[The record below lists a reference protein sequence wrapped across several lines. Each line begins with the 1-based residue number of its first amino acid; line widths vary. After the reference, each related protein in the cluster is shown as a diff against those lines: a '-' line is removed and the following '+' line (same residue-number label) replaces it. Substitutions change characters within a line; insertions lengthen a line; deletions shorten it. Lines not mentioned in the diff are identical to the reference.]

1 MSERPVEQV
10 CSRLGNVH
18 SKPGGGYTAKCPAH
32 EDDHDSLS
40 IDAGDDGRALL
51 MCIAGCDNESIVKAL
66 WLTMSDLFERRNG
79 GGGGDF
85 SPLTKGSTTRTPQQ
99 KSNKPNNVDT
109 VLSSRTVEVFESNGS
124 NSPPLA

>member
-1 MSERPVEQV
+1 MSERPVELV

-51 MCIAGCDNESIVKAL
+51 TCIAGCDNEAIVKAL

-79 GGGGDF
+79 GGEGT
-85 SPLTKGSTTRTPQQ
+85 SLLSRKARTLEHL
-99 KSNKPNNVDT
+99 NKKAINPIM
-109 VLSSRTVEVFESNGS
+109 
-124 NSPPLA
+124 